1 MGAACSASKGG
12 ALALTRSV
20 AIEYAKRGVR
30 ANCVCPGD
38 INTDMEQG
46 FSFPEDAEFDLLS
59 RITFL
64 SGTKGPETVA
74 GWCPKMAVILLA
86 SIFVSTVEFWPK
98 PPLRVKILPIYGRR
112 PLTLP
117 SLPLVIHKGNEK

>member
-1 MGAACSASKGG
+1 
-12 ALALTRSV
+12 
-20 AIEYAKRGVR
+20 VR

-74 GWCPKMAVILLA
+74 GVVAMLVSEDGCHITGEYIRVDGGVLA
-86 SIFVSTVEFWPK
+86 
-98 PPLRVKILPIYGRR
+98 
-112 PLTLP
+112 
-117 SLPLVIHKGNEK
+117 